1 MPIAMI
7 APFLR
12 LARPKHWVKNAFVA
26 APLFFTPSALSWTS
40 AATVAWAVL
49 AFCLA
54 ASAIYAFNDW
64 ADRAADRLHPEKRH
78 RPVASGAVAP
88 AAALVF
94 AGVLAVAAAAIAI
107 RLPTEF
113 GLILAVYAGMNLAY
127 SFGLKNVSLLD
138 VLVIAMGFV
147 LRVEAGALVL
157 GIVPTVWILVCT
169 GLLALFLALAKRR
182 DDLTS
187 DLDAAHRKSLAGY
200 NLPFIDTA
208 IAVVLGAL
216 LVGYII
222 YTTDE
227 AVLRKFGTERLY
239 MTAPFVVAGILR
251 YLQIALVEKR
261 SGSPTEIAL
270 SDRFLIVC
278 VLGWLAVF
286 GYLIYA

>member
-1 MPIAMI
+1 MI
-7 APFLR
+7 VPFIR

-26 APLFFTPSALSWTS
+26 APLFFTPSALSWAS
-40 AATVAWAVL
+40 AAIVVQAVL
-49 AFCLA
+49 AFSLV

-64 ADRAADRLHPEKRH
+64 MDRAADRLHPEKRH

-88 AAALVF
+88 NAALAF
-94 AGVLAVAAAAIAI
+94 AALLLLAGGALAL
-107 RLPTEF
+107 RLPPEF
-113 GLILAVYAGMNLAY
+113 GVILACYAVLNIAY
-127 SFGLKNVSLLD
+127 SLGLKNISLLD
-138 VLVIAMGFV
+138 VLVIAISFV
-147 LRVEAGALVL
+147 LRVEAGAMAI

-200 NLPFIDTA
+200 NLPFIDTT

-216 LVGYII
+216 LVGYLM
-222 YTTDE
+222 YTTDD

-278 VLGWLAVF
+278 VLGWVAVF

>member
-1 MPIAMI
+1 MI
-7 APFLR
+7 AAFVR

-26 APLFFTPSALSWTS
+26 APLFFTPSAMSG
-40 AATVAWAVL
+40 AAAGTVALAIL
-49 AFCLA
+49 AFCLT
-54 ASAIYAFNDW
+54 ASAIYALNDW
-64 ADRAADRLHPEKRH
+64 ADREADGLHPEKRH
-78 RPVASGAVAP
+78 RPVASGAVPP
-88 AAALVF
+88 AAALIF
-94 AGVLAVAAAAIAI
+94 AGLLAVAAAAIAI

-113 GLILAVYAGMNLAY
+113 GIILAVYAGMNLAY
-127 SFGLKNVSLLD
+127 SLGLKNVSLLD

-147 LRVEAGALVL
+147 LRVEAGAAAIAV
-157 GIVPTVWILVCT
+157 VPTVWILVCT

-216 LVGYII
+216 LVGYLM
-222 YTTDE
+222 YTTDD

>member
-1 MPIAMI
+1 MI

-12 LARPKHWVKNAFVA
+12 LARPKQWVKNAFVA
-26 APLFFTPSALSWTS
+26 APLFFTPSVLSWAS
-40 AATVAWAVL
+40 AAIVAQAVL
-49 AFCLA
+49 AFSLI
-54 ASAIYAFNDW
+54 ASAIYALNDW
-64 ADRAADRLHPEKRH
+64 ADREADRLHPEKRH

-88 AAALVF
+88 NAALAF
-94 AGVLAVAAAAIAI
+94 AALLTLAGAALAL
-107 RLPTEF
+107 RLPPGF
-113 GLILAVYAGMNLAY
+113 GAILACYAILNIAY
-127 SFGLKNVSLLD
+127 SLGLKNISLLD
-138 VLVIAMGFV
+138 VLVIAVSFV
-147 LRVEAGALVL
+147 LRVEAGAVAI

-216 LVGYII
+216 LVGYLM
-222 YTTDE
+222 YTTDD
-227 AVLRKFGTERLY
+227 AVLRKFSTERLY

-278 VLGWLAVF
+278 VLGWVAVF

>member
-1 MPIAMI
+1 MI

-26 APLFFTPSALSWTS
+26 APLFFTPSAMSG
-40 AATVAWAVL
+40 AAAGTVALAVL
-49 AFCLA
+49 AFCLT
-54 ASAIYAFNDW
+54 ASAIYALNDW
-64 ADRAADRLHPEKRH
+64 ADREADRLHPEKRH

-88 AAALVF
+88 TAALVF
-94 AGVLAVAAAAIAI
+94 AGLLAVAAAVLAI
-107 RLPTEF
+107 RLPAEF
-113 GLILAVYAGMNLAY
+113 GIILAVYAGMNLAY

-216 LVGYII
+216 LVGYLM

-261 SGSPTEIAL
+261 SGSPTEVAL